1 MRVLRHKGHLLRDRA
16 HASPTY
22 GGWTTEEPTQLSP
35 MRTTTRPRTSG
46 GTRRQTRYLDT
57 TSTYCL
63 PSTQQLIR

>member
-1 MRVLRHKGHLLRDRA
+1 MRVLTRNRHLLRGSA
-16 HASPTY
+16 HASPMY

-35 MRTTTRPRTSG
+35 TWTTTRPDTLG

-63 PSTQQLIR
+63 SSTQRSIR

>member
-1 MRVLRHKGHLLRDRA
+1 MRVLRRNHHLLRDCV

-22 GGWTTEEPTQLSP
+22 GGWTTEELTQLSP
-35 MRTTTRPRTSG
+35 TRTTTRPGTSG

-63 PSTQQLIR
+63 SSTQRSIR